1 MICARLIV
9 CLLMLSLLQGKAF
22 AAPDDQVVA
31 IVSGTDGTH
40 AEAVTALRARL
51 RVTAPALRIQEVDAS
66 TVSMARLAGSRI
78 IVTVGS
84 QAARITASLAPP
96 QIVVHTL
103 IPATTYQG
111 LPSLAHGGAGGSA
124 ILLDQPAERQI
135 ALLRLALPD
144 WRRIALLAGHNTDAR
159 VSRLA
164 DAARAQQLEVRES
177 RVGTERDLYAALQN
191 VLIEPAV
198 LIATPDAQIF
208 SSSTIQNVLLTAYRH
223 RSPVLGFT
231 AAYVRAGALI
241 SLYSTPTQIGEQ
253 AAELVVRALQ
263 GSPLPAV
270 QAPSLFEVAV
280 NTNVARSLGIEL
292 DRAENLTAALV
303 RLEGGKP

>member
-1 MICARLIV
+1 MIRTRLII
-9 CLLMLSLLQGKAF
+9 CLLMLFLLQGETF
-22 AAPDDQVVA
+22 AAPDDTVVA

-40 AEAVTALRARL
+40 AEVVTALRARL
-51 RVTAPALRIQEVDAS
+51 LVAEPALRIQEVDAS
-66 TVSMARLAGSRI
+66 TVSMASLAGSRI
-78 IVTVGS
+78 VVTVGS

-103 IPATTYQG
+103 IPATTYHG
-111 LPSLAHGGAGGSA
+111 LPSSARGGAGGSA
-124 ILLDQPAERQI
+124 IVLDQPAERQI

-144 WRRIALLAGHNTDAR
+144 WRRIALLTGHNTDAR

-191 VLIEPAV
+191 VLVEPAI

-292 DRAENLTAALV
+292 DRAEDLTAALV